1 MAESNDLMDF
11 FNPNKPFVK
20 KILKGPDYG
29 PVRRNPMDEPPPETD
44 ESLVCSE
51 ADWRAF
57 IQTEER
63 KLTEMSIES
72 RHGASEVETV
82 VRSDMSGIEGRS
94 LAAKTVVANDLT
106 DDTINLREKFN
117 FLKDNE
123 AAWKLPI
130 MDKRERIMEMIDS
143 HQIVI
148 ISGPTGCG
156 KSTQVP
162 QFILDKHALE
172 RKLVNIIVTQPRRI
186 AASSLAKRVCEER
199 KWKLGGLVG
208 YQVGLD
214 RAHKSEDTRLL
225 YATTGVLKKIIIAK
239 KNLNDYTHVILDE
252 VHDREEDM
260 DLVLLLCK
268 KLLFTNS
275 RGTKLVL
282 MSATLNEDRLKDY
295 FSTHIPGIGDYPA
308 PIIKVGSQMSVSIFH
323 FEHYTKLLVENKLNQ
338 DEFEFDLDRPGL
350 GEKGPMLCK
359 LIIQNLED
367 LEERMK
373 KDKNKSGEPGSV
385 LVFLPGLQEIKT
397 VRDHLMEK
405 DANSSDK
412 LTWDCIPLHSSI
424 SSEEQHKIYDL
435 PLPNHRKI
443 ILSTNIAE
451 SSLTVPDIKYVIDF
465 CLTKN
470 LRADRDTN
478 YPRLMMEWACKN
490 QLTQRAGRA
499 GRVKHDGRVFRLI
512 PKELESCLPIH
523 VEPEMLR
530 VPLTG
535 VVLDV
540 KMLDLG
546 SPKQLLALAMDPPEM
561 QSLQKTIVGLKEMG
575 AMLTTVKGVPVR
587 DDGDLTVLG
596 EIVARLP
603 LDFRL
608 GKLIV
613 LGHVFGLL
621 EDSIIIAAGLNG
633 KSIFTAPFDAR
644 VRAYKNKLNWADG
657 TFSDCF
663 SIFFAYTNWSLRKA
677 RGEFPDNKHGR
688 AREMEWCK
696 QSFLQRKALIEMKE
710 LVEEVT
716 KNLKRLN
723 IEPIRI
729 QRPVTWENE
738 QKYLVLKL
746 IMFGAFYPN
755 YFNKQVS
762 SEIEINAH
770 RTLLG
775 KDPKTTVYLTGMDD
789 QHSPFAAIY
798 SGQIKKLFQ
807 DCTKD
812 EERINLTFDGRKIY
826 VEFDRI
832 QCDSDR
838 REGQGRRDENGN
850 MTGDII
856 HQVYVAVKLRNIGP
870 MNKRLRINLYGSVD
884 HAEEKYEEWKDSVKQ
899 ARERVAKSTDVEQIS
914 PPGMDVTELNIETIT
929 HVSSPSM
936 FWVQTSEV
944 SELDQRLNEII
955 QQVLRHCP
963 AVQNA
968 SYVQVGQLYLA
979 PFESEGYYRARINK
993 IFQSTKDKPAQVYVF
1008 FLDYGNLAM
1017 IDITDLRVISSKVME
1032 EFSEI
1037 LTIPG
1042 LAQECRLASITPNSL
1057 RSSKGLWDDEVVDHF
1072 HQLLNGHTG
1081 GRIKSKIFS
1090 VTKSGSGHSKFVVV
1104 LDSLEVRHPDNLTV
1118 MVKKDLLD
1126 KKFADH
1132 AVESYLSQDDHRERM
1147 RFAVYTS
1154 AMKQHLVNPYKYDR
1168 APMPP
1173 SMKEDRRE
1181 QPLGLNL
1188 QGPFSPL
1195 EHKVHCVYRH
1205 GSTKLINVE
1214 PDSVNAILL
1223 DSSPSDAHDQW
1234 LVAAHVG
1241 MSPNSESLVIRN
1253 TTWLPSKPGLGAL
1266 ATMMFA
1272 PQVELRLNQK
1282 KSKITGFVAGL
1293 GPKTIWDKPLNQL
1306 KRSEKTHAFYPE
1318 HDIEVK
1324 LDVSI
1329 SNGDV
1334 NLLNKIRYW
1343 LNQMLMKSEDGVMHL
1358 TQPKQLNEAQQGLKK
1373 NLLELLD
1380 RERRS
1385 QEKTG
1390 VQCGHEYRWNM
1401 LDQKIRLKS
1410 KLTEQEKFHYKMI
1423 DGVHI
1428 ADVPNSEVIL
1438 EKLIKLYTK
1447 MDEFEVNPLPYH
1459 EVCPVCPGQLMMTT
1473 PRDLHHHLNSEQH
1486 KYEESL
1492 IVDTPDTVASSS
1504 CASSGRN

>member
-1 MAESNDLMDF
+1 LLDF

-20 KILKGPDYG
+20 KILKGPDFG

-57 IQTEER
+57 IKAEER
-63 KLTEMSIES
+63 KLTDVAVES
-72 RHGASEVETV
+72 RHGTSEIETV
-82 VRSDMSGIEGRS
+82 VRSDMDGIEGRS
-94 LAAKTVVANDLT
+94 TATKTVGANDLT
-106 DDTINLREKFN
+106 DDSVNLRDKFN
-117 FLKDNE
+117 FAEDNE
-123 AAWKLPI
+123 AAWNLPI
-130 MDKRERIMEMIDS
+130 MDKRDRIMEMIDS

-148 ISGPTGCG
+148 VSGPTGCG

-225 YATTGVLKKIIIAK
+225 YATTGVLKRIVISK
-239 KNLNDYTHVILDE
+239 KNLNDYTHVVLDE

-260 DLVLLLCK
+260 DLVLLICK

-282 MSATLNEDRLKDY
+282 MSATLNEDKLKGY
-295 FSTHIPGIGDYPA
+295 FASYIPGVGDYPA
-308 PIIKVGSQMSVSIFH
+308 PVIKVGSQMSVSIFN
-323 FEHYTKLLVENKLNQ
+323 FDHYSKLLVEKKLHQ
-338 DEFEFDLDRPGL
+338 DEFEFDFSRPGL

-359 LIIQNLED
+359 MIIQHLEV
-367 LEERMK
+367 LEERLQK
-373 KDKNKSGEPGSV
+373 GKNNSVEPGSV
-385 LVFLPGLQEIKT
+385 LVFLPGLQEIKV

-412 LTWDCIPLHSSI
+412 LTWQCIPLHSSI

-435 PLPNHRKI
+435 PPPNNRKI

-470 LRADRDTN
+470 LRADRETN
-478 YPRLMMEWACKN
+478 YPRLTLEWACKN

-499 GRVKHDGRVFRLI
+499 GRVKMDGRVFRLI
-512 PKELESCLPIH
+512 PKELEAALPMD

-561 QSLQKTIVGLKEMG
+561 LSLQKTIVGLKEMG

-596 EIVARLP
+596 EIIARLP
-603 LDFRL
+603 LDVRL

-613 LGHVFGLL
+613 LGHIFGVLD
-621 EDSIIIAAGLNG
+621 DSIIIAAGLNG

-688 AREMEWCK
+688 ARETEWCK
-696 QSFLQRKALIEMKE
+696 QSFLQRKSLIEMKE
-710 LVEEVT
+710 LVEEIT
-716 KNLKRLN
+716 KNLKKMN

-729 QRPVTWENE
+729 QKPVTWENE

-755 YFNKQVS
+755 FFTKQVS

-789 QHSPFAAIY
+789 QHAPFAAIY

-812 EERINLTFDGRKIY
+812 EERINLSFDGRKIY

-856 HQVYVAVKLRNIGP
+856 HQVYVAVKLRTIGP
-870 MNKRLRINLYGSVD
+870 MNKKLRINLYGSVD
-884 HAEEKYEEWKDSVKQ
+884 YAEEKFEEWKKSVKL
-899 ARERVAKSTDVEQIS
+899 ANDRVARSTDVEQIS
-914 PPGMDVTELNIETIT
+914 PPGMDVTDLNIETIT

-944 SELDQRLNEII
+944 SEHDQRLNEII
-955 QQVLRHCP
+955 QQSLRHCT
-963 AVQNA
+963 AVQDA
-968 SYVQVGQLYLA
+968 SFIQVGQLYLA
-979 PFESEGYYRARINK
+979 PYETEGYYRARVNK
-993 IFQSTKDKPAQVYVF
+993 IFQPTKDKNYQVNVF

-1017 IDITDLRVISSKVME
+1017 IDVKDLRVIPAQVMKDY
-1032 EFSEI
+1032 SEI

-1057 RSSKGLWDDEVVDHF
+1057 RSSKGLWDEEVVDYF
-1072 HQLLNGHTG
+1072 NQLLNGHTG

-1104 LDSLEVRHPDNLTV
+1104 LDALEVRHANNPQPVLV
-1118 MVKKDLLD
+1118 GQDLLN
-1126 KKFADH
+1126 KKYADH

-1147 RFAVYTS
+1147 RFVVYSS
-1154 AMKQHLVNPYKYDR
+1154 AMKNHLKNPYKYDR

-1173 SMKEDRRE
+1173 SMKEDKRE

-1205 GSTKLINVE
+1205 GSTKLINVD
-1214 PDSVNAILL
+1214 PDSVNAIML
-1223 DSSPSDAHDQW
+1223 DPSPSDAHDQW

-1272 PQVELRLNQK
+1272 PQVELRLDKK

-1306 KRSEKTHAFYPE
+1306 TKSERTYAFYPE
-1318 HDIEVK
+1318 HDMEVK

-1329 SNGDV
+1329 TNGDV
-1334 NLLNKIRYW
+1334 NLLNKIRFW
-1343 LNQMLMKSEDGVMHL
+1343 LNMMLMKSEDGVMHL
-1358 TQPKQLNEAQQGLKK
+1358 TQPKQLNEAQQALKK

-1380 RERRS
+1380 KARRS
-1385 QEKTG
+1385 MEKTG

-1410 KLTEQEKFHYKMI
+1410 KLTEQDKYHFKMI

-1428 ADVPNSEVIL
+1428 NAAPNSEVIL
-1438 EKLIKLYTK
+1438 ERLIKLYTK
-1447 MDEFEVNPLPYH
+1447 MDEMDVNPLPYH

-1486 KYEESL
+1486 RYEESL
-1492 IVDTPDTVASSS
+1492 IVDEPDTVASSS
-1504 CASSGRN
+1504 CASSVRH